1 MLGSD
6 NVLMNARPPFGPLV
20 VSEITIPVSFRIT
33 SRTSHFPG
41 ANIQSPGALRA
52 LNEIEVL
59 NKLRST
65 YLAVL
70 YLLPNR
76 TVKRASSYK

>member
-1 MLGSD
+1 
-6 NVLMNARPPFGPLV
+6 VTTLV
-20 VSEITIPVSFRIT
+20 MFLKFPIPRRST
-33 SRTSHFPG
+33 RTSHFLG
-41 ANIQSPGALRA
+41 VKIQSPGALRA